1 MKGKVRQVG
10 ILAIFVLLAS
20 LLTLQI
26 AGAAKG
32 EHTWGKIGFQTPLD
46 FSAPQKLGL
55 DAVALIH
62 PPDCG
67 LGQGQMEISLVAV
80 PKDMAE
86 SMGNKDAEILSY
98 VKTTFL
104 GSATPAAKKMERSF
118 LGKKVAGEAQ
128 TTSIP
133 KKSEMELY
141 LVPLADGDKVAVG
154 FKWDAAFPKEKAESI
169 IAKVAATFKE
179 VKGK

>member
-1 MKGKVRQVG
+1 MKKSFVRVG
-10 ILAIFVLLAS
+10 TLIVITLLIS
-20 LLTLQI
+20 LLTVQI
-26 AGAAKG
+26 SGAAKG
-32 EHTWGKIGFQTPLD
+32 EHTWGKISFQTPVD
-46 FSAPQKLGL
+46 FSNPQKLGL
-55 DAVALIH
+55 DAVALMH

-67 LGQGQMEISLVAV
+67 LGKGQMEISLVAV

-86 SMGNKDAEILSY
+86 SLGNKDAEILSY

-104 GSATPAAKKMERSF
+104 GSAVPAAKTVERSF

-133 KKSEMELY
+133 KKSELELY
-141 LVPLADGDKVAVG
+141 LVPLSDGDKVTVA
-154 FKWDAAFPKEKAESI
+154 FKWDAAFPKEKADSV
-169 IAKVAATFKE
+169 IAKVAQSFKE